1 MLNSKSSRYFSTYY
15 NDNNTEARAIAKRV
29 TTKSQPYFTH
39 VTESNESFASL
50 AGKYLYNEKLY
61 WYIAD
66 QNPQIRFPDLIP
78 VGTLVRIPL
87 A

>member
-1 MLNSKSSRYFSTYY
+1 MRTTSSRYILNYY
-15 NDNNTEARAIAKRV
+15 NDNNEEARAISERLV
-29 TTKSQPYFTH
+29 TKSQPYLTH
-39 VTESNESFASL
+39 VTESNESFTTL
-50 AGKYLYNEKLY
+50 AGKYLSNEKLY

-66 QNPQIRFPDLIP
+66 QNPQIRYPDLIP

>member
-1 MLNSKSSRYFSTYY
+1 MINSKSSRYSSLFD
-15 NDNNTEARAIAKRV
+15 NDKDNEARTISERV
-29 TTKSQPYFTH
+29 ITKSQPYFTH
-39 VTESNESFASL
+39 VTESNESFTSL
-50 AGKYLYNEKLY
+50 AAKYLNNEKLY

-78 VGTLVRIPL
+78 VGTIIRIPL

>member
-1 MLNSKSSRYFSTYY
+1 MLTSKSSRYFSTYY
-15 NDNNTEARAIAKRV
+15 NDSNKEARAISTRV

-39 VTESNESFASL
+39 VVAENESFSSL
-50 AGKYLYNEKLY
+50 AAKYLSNEKLY

-66 QNPQIRFPDLIP
+66 QNPQIRFPNLIP

>member
-1 MLNSKSSRYFSTYY
+1 MINSKSSRYSSLFD
-15 NDNNTEARAIAKRV
+15 NDKDNEARTIAERV
-29 TTKSQPYFTH
+29 ITKSQPYFTH
-39 VTESNESFASL
+39 VTESNESFTSL
-50 AGKYLYNEKLY
+50 AAKYLNNEKLY

-78 VGTLVRIPL
+78 IGTIIRIPL

>member
-1 MLNSKSSRYFSTYY
+1 MINSKSSRYSSLFY
-15 NDNNTEARAIAKRV
+15 NDKNKEARTIAERV
-29 TTKSQPYFTH
+29 ITKSQPYFTH

-50 AGKYLYNEKLY
+50 ATKYLNNEKLY

-78 VGTLVRIPL
+78 IGTIIRIPL

>member
-1 MLNSKSSRYFSTYY
+1 MRTSSSRYNATYY
-15 NDNNTEARAIAKRV
+15 NDNNEEARAISERLV
-29 TTKSQPYFTH
+29 TKSQPYFTH

-50 AGKYLYNEKLY
+50 AGKYLNNEKLY

>member
-1 MLNSKSSRYFSTYY
+1 MRTSSSRYSATYY
-15 NDNNTEARAIAKRV
+15 NDNNEEARAISERLV
-29 TTKSQPYFTH
+29 TKSQPYFTH

-50 AGKYLYNEKLY
+50 AGKYLNNEKLY